1 MMNQITLSQLR
12 ETADQ
17 FLLLAG
23 TFQTKPFYLRAKQIR
38 QADKAL
44 ISTNAFFSE
53 KLRQEAIQWRNA
65 HNGLSVLEKK
75 LIYLEKMEKQIV
87 ELDEKIDS
95 LQNTTRTWFNL
106 EDEERFK
113 IIQNAKRAQY
123 FISNQNDQ
131 LEAHTIQRYKRFL
144 TLKDLV
150 PYSEN
155 SGYLCEAIFHDENR
169 EKYERNS
176 EKLEEKIKKSKIR
189 LKTVKRGFWIAIFFC
204 LLIMTI
210 PICFPF
216 SISLWK
222 RKREIEAQ
230 ITNNEE
236 TLRRENKRLVAADEG
251 ALIAQEMK
259 EILGN
264 VSLEHIRDLLMEVK
278 ELRSEFL
285 GLNKTASSTAL
296 LLNFLETKK
305 DDLIKVF
312 GEIPSTIIESIH
324 WFLKSVNQYQNT
336 EAIILDLEEQKNKLK
351 SQKNQFLKGYSK
363 EILENSIDNLNG
375 VKMSLFHFPF
385 EIRLQMLNKSFFC

>member
-1 MMNQITLSQLR
+1 M
-12 ETADQ
+12 
-17 FLLLAG
+17 
-23 TFQTKPFYLRAKQIR
+23 
-38 QADKAL
+38 
-44 ISTNAFFSE
+44 
-53 KLRQEAIQWRNA
+53 
-65 HNGLSVLEKK
+65 
-75 LIYLEKMEKQIV
+75 
-87 ELDEKIDS
+87 
-95 LQNTTRTWFNL
+95 
-106 EDEERFK
+106 
-113 IIQNAKRAQY
+113 
-123 FISNQNDQ
+123 
-131 LEAHTIQRYKRFL
+131 
-144 TLKDLV
+144 
-150 PYSEN
+150 
-155 SGYLCEAIFHDENR
+155 
-169 EKYERNS
+169 
-176 EKLEEKIKKSKIR
+176 
-189 LKTVKRGFWIAIFFC
+189 
-204 LLIMTI
+204 
-210 PICFPF
+210 
-216 SISLWK
+216 
-222 RKREIEAQ
+222 
-230 ITNNEE
+230 
-236 TLRRENKRLVAADEG
+236 AADEG

-385 EIRLQMLNKSFFC
+385 EEETKVFFADLCIHIPAFLNQAREILYYVSRNQPFDVFYWDFLKSKIQSYSNTFSLCILDGEICGSKSSLSVNLFNSREIFDKEVS